1 MSLAALDERLVK
13 RRMAK
18 HTRRTYAEVTS
29 RMLRANPDA
38 GDAPT
43 ADAVIA
49 FAETATRGRPIGT
62 VLPTRAA
69 VKHYLIAA
77 LGFSEEEAQEALPS
91 ARGRPHR
98 LRDSLSSEQL
108 ATYYRVIDSL
118 RPGAVRTILALLP
131 RTGLRIGEACSLRL
145 SGVEQRGNTT
155 LLRFRGKGDKERIV
169 PLTTA
174 AKAALNEY
182 LEATHLP
189 DDYLFPGMLKGHLTP
204 EAVRKTMR
212 RLRGQAP
219 ALGEI
224 TPHVLRHTWA
234 TGALRAGV
242 DLRTVQA
249 AMGHSSVNTT
259 MRYLHP
265 DTDMLVAAMERA
277 GG

>member
-1 MSLAALDERLVK
+1 MSLDVLDDRLVR
-13 RRMAK
+13 RRMAR
-18 HTRRTYAEVTS
+18 HTRRTYAEVAG
-29 RMLRANPDA
+29 RMLKANPEPDA
-38 GDAPT
+38 A
-43 ADAVIA
+43 AVLEY
-49 FAETATRGRPIGT
+49 AEEATRGRPIGT

-69 VKHYLIAA
+69 LKHYLIAA
-77 LGFSEEEAQEALPS
+77 LGFTDEEAQEALPP

-108 ATYYRVIDSL
+108 AAYYRTLDTL
-118 RPGAVRTILALLP
+118 RPGAVRTILLLLP
-131 RTGLRIGEACSLRL
+131 RTGLRIGEACGMRYS
-145 SGVEQRGNTT
+145 SVEQRGSTT

-169 PLTTA
+169 PLTAA

-182 LEATHLP
+182 LGFFHP
-189 DDYLFPGMLKGHLTP
+189 SDDYLFPGMLAGHITP

-212 RLRGQAP
+212 RLRAKTP
-219 ALGEI
+219 MLGEI

-249 AMGHSSVNTT
+249 AMGHSSANTT

>member
-18 HTRRTYAEVTS
+18 HTRRTYAEVTG
-29 RMLRANPDA
+29 RLFKANPDA

-49 FAETATRGRPIGT
+49 FAEEATRGRPIGT

-108 ATYYRVIDSL
+108 ATYYRVIDTL

-131 RTGLRIGEACSLRL
+131 RTGLRIGEACGLRL

-155 LLRFRGKGDKERIV
+155 LLRFRGKGDKERVV
-169 PLTTA
+169 PLTKA
-174 AKAALNEY
+174 AKEALAEY
-182 LEATHLP
+182 LEVFHPA

-212 RLRGQAP
+212 RLREEAP
-219 ALGEI
+219 SLGEI

-249 AMGHSSVNTT
+249 AMGHSSSNTT

>member
-1 MSLAALDERLVK
+1 M
-13 RRMAK
+13 
-18 HTRRTYAEVTS
+18 YAS
-29 RMLRANPDA
+29 
-38 GDAPT
+38 
-43 ADAVIA
+43 
-49 FAETATRGRPIGT
+49 
-62 VLPTRAA
+62 
-69 VKHYLIAA
+69 
-77 LGFSEEEAQEALPS
+77 
-91 ARGRPHR
+91 
-98 LRDSLSSEQL
+98 
-108 ATYYRVIDSL
+108 
-118 RPGAVRTILALLP
+118 
-131 RTGLRIGEACSLRL
+131 GLRVSELVGLTGSQVGLNE
-145 SGVEQRGNTT
+145 GVVRVV
-155 LLRFRGKGDKERIV
+155 GKGDKERIV

-212 RLRGQAP
+212 RLREKSP
-219 ALGEI
+219 SLGEI

-249 AMGHSSVNTT
+249 AMGHSSSNTT